1 MTDTNND
8 RPGLRALIAVR
19 LSVRTDESTSP
30 KRQREAGEAEARR
43 LGAEVVGYAEDLDVS
58 ATRTTP
64 FERPELGDWLARPDD
79 FDGSTAPSAP
89 WATWPS

>member
-43 LGAEVVGYAEDLDVS
+43 LGAEVVGYGPAY
-58 ATRTTP
+58 TWI
-64 FERPELGDWLARPDD
+64 WLEGCVAD
-79 FDGSTAPSAP
+79 ST
-89 WATWPS
+89 